1 VARNED
7 VSTAIW
13 EDEDFDAL
21 TDDAAFI
28 YMWSFTNE
36 RCNMA
41 GIYQVKAR
49 HIIEGRMNIDRRNQA
64 LAELAEARFVYYQDG
79 WLWVRSRVK
88 HMRTRGEKMAASIIK
103 ALEKVPADHVLRA
116 AFLDEYLHGSWVSF
130 WLAQHDWDTP
140 SVGHRNPIEGLQGLG
155 KGQGKGKVVVKDD
168 ELPEGF
174 PPDLIVAVDSTRPIL
189 QSIADA
195 RGAKPVTRLALAK
208 VIEQYPR
215 HAHLKVARSL
225 DHWLLH
231 GGGEKKPCKD
241 VVARYRNFLDRED
254 PVAAVVPTVTGS
266 VADRME
272 RELPD
277 IPRGQIEM
285 HIYRLGQLKRP
296 VTPESIR
303 ERHEATRERT
313 AA

>member
-1 VARNED
+1 MARNED

-21 TDDAAFI
+21 SDDAAFI
-28 YMWSFTNE
+28 YVWSFTNE

-41 GIYQVKAR
+41 GIYQVKSR
-49 HIIEGRMNIDRRNQA
+49 HIIEGRMSQERRKVA
-64 LAELAEARFVYYQDG
+64 LEELAAARFVYYSDG

-88 HMRTRGEKMAASIIK
+88 HMRTRGEKMAASVIK
-103 ALEKVPADHVLRA
+103 SVEKVPAHHPLRA
-116 AFLDEYLHGSWVSF
+116 AFLAEYLEGSWVSF
-130 WLAQHDWDTP
+130 WLAQQDLDTP

-155 KGQGKGKVVVKDD
+155 KGKGKGKVVTKDD
-168 ELPEGF
+168 ELPAGF
-174 PPDLIVAVDSTRPIL
+174 PADLTVAVDSTRPVL

-195 RGAKPVTRLALAK
+195 RSAKPVTRLALAK

-215 HAHLKVARSL
+215 HAHLKVARAL

-231 GGGEKKPCKD
+231 GDGERKPCKD
-241 VVARYRNFLDRED
+241 VVARYRNFLDREE
-254 PVAAVVPTVTGS
+254 PVATSAPTVTSS
-266 VADRME
+266 VTDRME
-272 RELPD
+272 KELPD
-277 IPRGQIEM
+277 IPRRQIEM
-285 HIYRLGQLKRP
+285 HIFRLERSQVA

-303 ERHEATRERT
+303 QRHEAV

>member
-1 VARNED
+1 MARNED

-21 TDDAAFI
+21 SDDAAFL

-41 GIYQVKAR
+41 GIYQVKSR
-49 HIIEGRMNIDRRNQA
+49 HIIEGRMSQERRKVA
-64 LAELAEARFVYYQDG
+64 LEELAAARFVYYSDG

-88 HMRTRGEKMAASIIK
+88 HMRTRGEKMAASVIK
-103 ALEKVPADHVLRA
+103 SVEKVPAHHPLRA
-116 AFLDEYLHGSWVSF
+116 AFLAEYLEGSWVSF
-130 WLAQHDWDTP
+130 WLAQQDWDTP

-168 ELPEGF
+168 DLPAGF
-174 PPDLIVAVDSTRPIL
+174 PPDLVVAVDSTLPVL

-231 GGGEKKPCKD
+231 GGGERKPCKD
-241 VVARYRNFLDRED
+241 VVARYRNFLDREE
-254 PVAAVVPTVTGS
+254 PVAVTRPTVQQST
-266 VADRME
+266 VERMAE
-272 RELPD
+272 ALPE
-277 IPRGQIEM
+277 IPKEQIDM

-303 ERHEATRERT
+303 ERHEATKKV